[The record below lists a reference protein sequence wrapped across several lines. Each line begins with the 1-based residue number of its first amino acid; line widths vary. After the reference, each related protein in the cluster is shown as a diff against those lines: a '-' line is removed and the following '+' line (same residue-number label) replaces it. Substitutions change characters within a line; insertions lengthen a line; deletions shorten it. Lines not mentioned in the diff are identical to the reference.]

1 MIILMLP
8 LSLKKFEAAEFKD
21 VHPVH
26 IYCTSVAC

>member
-8 LSLKKFEAAEFKD
+8 LSLKKLEAAEFKG

-26 IYCTSVAC
+26 IHCTSVPC